1 MKTCSPCASLAT
13 RSFSLSEHSPNRKED
28 LNGSGRCPVGALA
41 VRTNFAR
48 RYLVGAAGR
57 CFYRSLRLHCLLH
70 LGGSAGPALQVR
82 SVPFA
87 ILLAGIDRRSLV
99 RLVRGKA
106 GLDARV
112 GHGGGAHPLGTW
124 RIPCD
129 VLLLPRSVLQGFLGG
144 PSLLHG
150 GRAPQEVSR

>member
-13 RSFSLSEHSPNRKED
+13 RSFFLSEHSPKSKED

-57 CFYRSLRLHCLLH
+57 CFSRTLRVHCLLH
-70 LGGSAGPALQVR
+70 LGGAARPALPVR

-99 RLVRGKA
+99 RLVRSKA
-106 GLDARV
+106 GLDARE
-112 GHGGGAHPLGTW
+112 GHGGGAHPVGPR

-129 VLLLPRSVLQGFLGG
+129 VLLLPRSVLQSVLGG
-144 PSLLHG
+144 PS
-150 GRAPQEVSR
+150 